1 MGVDPSKGKQD
12 RTGDY
17 SAIIML
23 GIDRDLCLWVNADLD
38 NGRPVEPLASDL
50 GQRSIVG
57 DCLKNFK
64 EFKPATVLWET
75 NAFQS
80 MAADA
85 MLRYATARGVQMPIT
100 TVSHHIPKIQRI
112 RGLAP
117 FLAQKRLRIKDTPGG
132 RLLVTQLM
140 EFPVGDHD
148 DGPDGLVTAIEAGNY
163 IMYGEDTSANVVVL
177 RG

>member
-1 MGVDPSKGKQD
+1 MD
-12 RTGDY
+12 RRTQGW
-17 SAIIML
+17 
-23 GIDRDLCLWVNADLD
+23 LCL
-38 NGRPVEPLASDL
+38 
-50 GQRSIVG
+50 SIAG
-57 DCLKNFK
+57 DCLRHYK

-100 TVSHHIPKIQRI
+100 TVCHVVPKIQRI

-117 FLAQKRLRIKDTPGG
+117 FLAQKRLRVKDTPGG
-132 RLLVTQLM
+132 RLLVSQMM
-140 EFPVGDHD
+140 EFPVGDFD
-148 DGPDGLVTAIEAGNY
+148 DAADGLATAVEAGNY
-163 IMYGEDTSANVVVL
+163 VMFGEDPSATVLVL